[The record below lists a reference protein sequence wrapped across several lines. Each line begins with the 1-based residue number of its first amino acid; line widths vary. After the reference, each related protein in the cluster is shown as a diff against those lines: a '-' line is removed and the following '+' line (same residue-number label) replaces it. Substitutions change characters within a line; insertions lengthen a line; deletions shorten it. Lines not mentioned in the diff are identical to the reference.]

1 MKTRLRR
8 SIRIFEGEMT
18 SFLTENGQNAC
29 FVAYLKREFD
39 ADYFSLVIMYLH
51 LHDFNECNKIFSVYF
66 H

>member
-39 ADYFSLVIMYLH
+39 ADYFS
-51 LHDFNECNKIFSVYF
+51 NKKDGLKIKRF
-66 H
+66 